1 VHALLHAWVLEN
13 PFPLAICLIA
23 VAAAVLWRG
32 LVEGSRGKL
41 GASAAIVAIA
51 ATVLATGHFVRT
63 PGEHAR
69 EVVEELVSHAERVAT
84 EGTLAADDAVALFTP
99 NAVMNYGRRE
109 NQGVPIDAIRRAL
122 QSLGRENL
130 LESNRV
136 TRLSLETLD
145 ADTGEVV
152 FSCSTVV
159 RRADSAIPTV
169 WVARVRRMP
178 ADGAWKIDRL
188 TFQSLYGKPPT
199 GFMFR

>member
-1 VHALLHAWVLEN
+1 VNAFLHAWILEN
-13 PFPLAICLIA
+13 PFPLAIGLIA
-23 VAAAVLWRG
+23 VAAAVVWRG
-32 LVEGSRGKL
+32 LVEGSRAKL
-41 GASAAIVAIA
+41 GVSSAILASAAALLAVA
-51 ATVLATGHFVRT
+51 HFVRT

-69 EVVEELVSHAERVAT
+69 EVVEALVAQAERVAT
-84 EGTLAADDAVALFTP
+84 DGALAADEAILLFTP

-109 NQGVPIDAIRRAL
+109 NQGVPIEAIRRAL

-130 LESNRV
+130 LESNRL
-136 TRLSLETLD
+136 TRLSIETLD

-152 FSCSTVV
+152 FSCSTVL
-159 RRADSAIPTV
+159 RRAGSAVPTV